1 MHVRLVNVIAMSLTV
16 LFLGTPALDA
26 QRVDRQESDMGRLI
40 AAMLG
45 DTPLVTDLRSLTQEI
60 GGRPTASAANRDA
73 VFWGVERFR
82 EAGVAVSREAFTM
95 PRRWLERSATAEV
108 RGDGISFPARMAAMP
123 FSAATA
129 RGGVTAPLIGVGFGT
144 DDDFARAGASVRGAF
159 ILVATPELLD
169 VDGLFREY
177 GEAYLTE
184 RRAVDAG
191 ARGVIYMGS
200 RAEGV
205 LYRHNSSLLGDLAR
219 PMAIM
224 DRGPATRAFALLSAG
239 RSLTLTLNLDL
250 DTGGP
255 YESHNVIAEIRG
267 STRADEIVVVG
278 AHIDSWD
285 LGGGALDNGA
295 NVALV
300 IDVARQM
307 QRLGIRP
314 ERTIRFAL
322 WNGEEEGLQGSA
334 AYTRTHE
341 RELDRHVMAMSFDI
355 GCGLI
360 NGFFTGGRPEVLAGL
375 EHRLGPIRGL
385 GPFTNLDVPI
395 VGTDN
400 FDFMMH
406 GVANLVGN
414 QEPATYGPNYHAST
428 DQFDQ
433 CDVRTLRLNA
443 AIVAAVTYGFATGPA
458 PWRRQ
463 TRAEIDRLIAST
475 DLEEQMRTFSV
486 WAEWE
491 DGRRGR
497 QRR

>member
-1 MHVRLVNVIAMSLTV
+1 MHVRFFALVVSGVV
-16 LFLGTPALDA
+16 LFLSPSILNA
-26 QRVDRQESDMGRLI
+26 QSVGRQESEVGRLI

-45 DTPLVTDLRSLTQEI
+45 DTPLVTDLMSLTQEI
-60 GGRPTASAANRDA
+60 GGRATGSAANRDA

-82 EAGVAVSREAFTM
+82 EAGVSVSRDAFTM
-95 PRRWLERSATAEV
+95 PGLWLERSASGEV
-108 RGDGISFPARMAAMP
+108 RGDGVSFPARMAAMP
-123 FSAATA
+123 FSTNTP
-129 RGGVTAPLIGVGFGT
+129 RGGITAPLISVGEGT
-144 DDDFARAGASVRGAF
+144 DDDFARVGASARGSF
-159 ILVATPELLD
+159 VLVSTPELLD

-177 GEAYLTE
+177 GDAYDIE

-191 ARGVIYMGS
+191 VRGVIYMGS

-205 LYRHNSSLLGDLAR
+205 LHRHNASLLGNLAR

-224 DRGPATRAFALLSAG
+224 DRGPATRALALLNGG
-239 RSLTLTLNLDL
+239 RSLTLALNLDL
-250 DTGGP
+250 ETGGP
-255 YESHNVIAEIRG
+255 YESHNVIGEIRG
-267 STRADEIVVVG
+267 TSRANEIVVVG

-300 IDVARQM
+300 IDIARQM

-314 ERTIRFAL
+314 ERTVRFAL
-322 WNGEEEGLQGSA
+322 WNGEEQGFYGSA
-334 AYTRTHE
+334 AYTADHA

-360 NGFFTGGRPEVLAGL
+360 NGFFSGGRPEVLAGL
-375 EHRLGPIRGL
+375 ERRLGPVRGL

-406 GVANLVGN
+406 GVGNLVGN
-414 QEPATYGPNYHAST
+414 QEPATYGPNYHASS
-428 DQFDQ
+428 DQFEQ

-443 AIVAAVTYGFATGPA
+443 AIVAAVTYGFATGPV

-463 TRAEIDRLIAST
+463 TRGEIDRLIAGS
-475 DLEEQMRTFSV
+475 DLEQQMRMFNV
-486 WAEWE
+486 WDDWE
-491 DGRRGR
+491 EGRRGR
-497 QRR
+497 QNR